1 MMNPI
6 QKRSYCSGGQ
16 PPMRPPTYEPSSM
29 PPKRKAKTKE
39 ASGRLAARLPSLR
52 QAPGGG
58 VGVQPGVRGV
68 AARGA

>member
-1 MMNPI
+1 
-6 QKRSYCSGGQ
+6 
-16 PPMRPPTYEPSSM
+16 MRPPTYEPSSM